1 MITSINPLV
10 SSKTVLG
17 TDWTLLKLSNEP
29 VNLLSYCI
37 ISIQTDFIKLNKT
50 LRTVY
55 NEFINFISK
64 QSNSILFT
72 VLLTKL
78 GILLRSCWVNL
89 VVCAFS
95 YLPKDFRFSIYSS
108 FKSLTTNVEPGSI
121 PSCSNT
127 KLIILSY
134 TCTRLHFYPALWLMF
149 SLSVLMHRFQIYLSH
164 FSHGN
169 VTPWKKHPQ

>member
-1 MITSINPLV
+1 MFVKENQDRKKKKKNPN
-10 SSKTVLG
+10 KATV
-17 TDWTLLKLSNEP
+17 
-29 VNLLSYCI
+29 
-37 ISIQTDFIKLNKT
+37 F
-50 LRTVY
+50 
-55 NEFINFISK
+55 
-64 QSNSILFT
+64 LFT

-95 YLPKDFRFSIYSS
+95 YLPKDFRFSIHSS

-134 TCTRLHFYPALWLMF
+134 ACTRLHFYSALWLMF

-164 FSHGN
+164 FLHVN